1 MRAEAGGRPFVELGP
16 IVRKLSENL
25 GGSVPEPR
33 IEALVA
39 RLLDEDFGDARVAAY
54 LPILL
59 YRHALE
65 ALRADGA
72 SPDRKDPR

>member
-1 MRAEAGGRPFVELGP
+1 MRAEAGGRPLVELGP
-16 IVRKLSENL
+16 IVRKLSDSV

-39 RLLDEDFGDARVAAY
+39 RLLDQDFGDARVAAY
-54 LPILL
+54 LPIFL

-65 ALRADGA
+65 ALRAEGEQ
-72 SPDRKDPR
+72 PERKDPR